1 MPKNLQIITLLT
13 IKFSKIRKLQS
24 LESNKE
30 LNLALTLNLVVCHR
44 FEGTIRV
51 EITMP
56 LANIH
61 HLNLFNNIKEEA
73 VDRLQ
78 ATYCMLQLMQPS
90 Q

>member
-1 MPKNLQIITLLT
+1 ME
-13 IKFSKIRKLQS
+13 KLRS

-30 LNLALTLNLVVCHR
+30 LSLALTLNLVVCHR
-44 FEGTIRV
+44 SEGTIQD

-73 VDRLQ
+73 VDRPQ
-78 ATYCMLQLMQPS
+78 ETSSMLLLMQHS